1 MLPPHRYSTVIT
13 RTSRKFS
20 FLEIAYS
27 MHGSVAIQAQPLL
40 MMTQLR
46 HVTPVIVTYQNILV
60 IGAPPF
66 LLLYNCVYNV
76 LLLSVWSSS
85 DLKGE
90 CSDAASKWYCN
101 TLFYEAFPKAL
112 NLGRSGWTI
121 ENWITAIKGGDPVIT
136 KLAEMA
142 YHDQI
147 IIELGANNI
156 PNSKQDASDIL
167 ASMLELI
174 SLLRITFPHCKLKL
188 LSILPRDYP
197 RQYRELKEKT
207 VAAN

>member
-1 MLPPHRYSTVIT
+1 M
-13 RTSRKFS
+13 
-20 FLEIAYS
+20 
-27 MHGSVAIQAQPLL
+27 
-40 MMTQLR
+40 
-46 HVTPVIVTYQNILV
+46 
-60 IGAPPF
+60 
-66 LLLYNCVYNV
+66 
-76 LLLSVWSSS
+76 
-85 DLKGE
+85 KGE

-174 SLLRITFPHCKLKL
+174 SLLRTTFPHCKLKL

-207 VAAN
+207 VAANKALQLYFRKHADEAEFADVTSYFFAKDKREPNIQMYMPDHLHLSCNKGFAAFETAIKRSFPSLGK